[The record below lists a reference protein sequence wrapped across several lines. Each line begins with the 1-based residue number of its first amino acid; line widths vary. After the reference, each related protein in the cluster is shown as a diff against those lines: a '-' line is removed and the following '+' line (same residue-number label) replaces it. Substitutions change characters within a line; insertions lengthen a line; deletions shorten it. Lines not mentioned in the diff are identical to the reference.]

1 MATRYTVSR
10 RIDAPTDK
18 VWDLLT
24 DASNYGRWNRAVVS
38 IEGRIAA
45 GETVSLISIA
55 NPKRTFR
62 LHVSEMTAPTRMVW
76 RDGMPLG
83 LFTGERT
90 YRVEPR
96 EGETHFEMTEAYTGL
111 LAGVFTKAIPDLTE
125 SFNLFADSLKTAAEA
140 PAPAAG

>member
-1 MATRYTVSR
+1 MTTRYTVSR
-10 RIDAPTDK
+10 RINAEPEK
-18 VWDLLT
+18 VWALLA
-24 DASNYGRWNRAVVS
+24 DASRYRQWNRAVVS

-45 GETVSLISIA
+45 GETVSLVSIA

-62 LHVSEMTAPTRMVW
+62 LHVTELTAPTRMVW

-90 YRVEPR
+90 YLVEPR
-96 EGETHFEMTEAYTGL
+96 EGVTHFEMTEEYTGL

-140 PAPAAG
+140 PAPA